1 MVYVARYI
9 AWNSSEKATKNK
21 NKNTKTMVSACGLA
35 SNQSTFFFLQFIG
48 IEKLLLIFTLIH
60 Y

>member
-35 SNQSTFFFLQFIG
+35 SNQSTFFF
-48 IEKLLLIFTLIH
+48 FTI
-60 Y
+60 YWN